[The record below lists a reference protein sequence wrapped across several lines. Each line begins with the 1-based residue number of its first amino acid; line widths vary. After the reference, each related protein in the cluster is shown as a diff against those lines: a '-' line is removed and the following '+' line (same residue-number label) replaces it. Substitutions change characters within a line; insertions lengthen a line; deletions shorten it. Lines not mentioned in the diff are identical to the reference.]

1 MTSLDQ
7 TIWGLRAS
15 ETLVCL
21 PEPTT
26 TFRVLFNGD
35 LPTVQG
41 TNTQVDLAILYGD
54 AVFFSGSCTL
64 GVQGQT
70 SANTT
75 KKNLKISAI
84 TNAGGNSVDLKMSD
98 WVQTSKIDLKAF
110 GPFPAYGTD
119 YFDGVVLDRTMI
131 RDTLGYRTWASIRKS
146 GQFPDNLIAPL
157 PVWILANT
165 SAASLPIDAK
175 FGTDGYLCSVYVN
188 GDFHGVFV
196 WRGSK
201 PAADYLIDKKNKTN
215 YLVQA
220 SSNKRAGMWQN
231 YLSSD
236 WDYSYPK
243 KPDEKGLANLINY
256 LGECQAGTASL
267 ANFESYANK
276 QSWLDYILFIELA
289 ASQDSM
295 INNLFLE
302 SWDGGNIWHVM
313 SYDMDETFGIIWNYT
328 PAQVQPDVIG
338 WITNYNAAWTM
349 LREYFADDLAARWK
363 YLRDSNV
370 VSPDTLDKTIRKLT
384 STISTDD
391 FASDVSM
398 WGTNSQSTYGFLITW
413 IIGRIAWLDEQWG
426 YTAK

>member
-7 TIWGLRAS
+7 KIQGLRAS

-26 TFRVLFNGD
+26 NFRVLFNGD

-41 TNTQVDLAILYGD
+41 TNTQVDIAILYGD
-54 AVFFSGSCTL
+54 SVLFSGSCTL
-64 GVQGQT
+64 AVQGQT
-70 SANTT
+70 SAYTT

-84 TNAGGNSVDLKMSD
+84 TNAGGNSVDLKISD

-110 GPFPAYGTD
+110 GAFPAYGST
-119 YFDGVVLDRTMI
+119 YYSGIVLDRTMI
-131 RDTLGYRTWASIRKS
+131 RDTLSYRTWAAIRKS
-146 GQFPDNLIAPL
+146 GGWPDNLIAPL
-157 PVWILANT
+157 PAWILANS
-165 SAASLPIDAK
+165 SAESLPVNAK

-201 PAADYLIDKKNKTN
+201 PAADYLIDKKNKLH

-220 SSNKRAGMWQN
+220 AGKNPATWLG
-231 YLSSD
+231 YTASD

-243 KPDEKGLANLINY
+243 KPKETGLERLVSYIAD
-256 LGECQAGTASL
+256 CQSGKASL
-267 ANFESYANK
+267 ADFESYANK
-276 QSWLDYILFIELA
+276 QSWLDYLLFIELA

-302 SWDGGNIWHVM
+302 SWDGGNIWHIM
-313 SYDMDETFGIIWNYT
+313 AYDMDETFGIVWGHT
-328 PAQVQPDVIG
+328 PAQVQPDVLG
-338 WITNYNAAWTM
+338 WITNYNTAWTM
-349 LREYFADDLAARWK
+349 LREYFADDLATRWK
-363 YLRDSNV
+363 YLRDNNV
-370 VSPDTLDKTIRKLT
+370 ISSDTLDKTIRKLT
-384 STISTDD
+384 GTISTDD
-391 FASDVSM
+391 FTADVTA

-413 IIGRIAWLDEQWG
+413 IQGRIAWLDEQWG
-426 YTAK
+426 YSAS